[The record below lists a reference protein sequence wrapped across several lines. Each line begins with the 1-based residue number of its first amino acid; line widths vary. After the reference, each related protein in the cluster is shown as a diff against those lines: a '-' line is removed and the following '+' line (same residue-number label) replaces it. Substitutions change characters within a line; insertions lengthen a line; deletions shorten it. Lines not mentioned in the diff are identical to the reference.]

1 MARDTYIIR
10 PTSVA
15 RPVQPKL
22 SRDEKINHFARYVL
36 RDVARRIDA
45 RTAKTPY
52 EQA

>member
-10 PTSVA
+10 PTPVA

-22 SRDEKINHFARYVL
+22 SRDEKIHHFAHLVL
-36 RDVARRIDA
+36 RNVARRIND
-45 RTAKTPY
+45 RTAKTPF